1 MDEIFEFGWVP
12 VKGKSSQDFL
22 PGDPVQLI
30 RNGQFKDVDLIH
42 GWNSNEGNWF
52 AVYLLEGY
60 DKDHQS
66 IIGTASVKLFLWTNF
81 VAQDTYVRNLQK
93 CGLGLNDIGINTVA
107 FEYGPWSIEKSSFAL
122 FPVFGLTF

>member
-12 VKGKSSQDFL
+12 VKGTSSADFL

-42 GWNSNEGNWF
+42 GWNKNEGNWF

-60 DKDHQS
+60 DKDHES
-66 IIGTASVKLFLWTNF
+66 IIGS
-81 VAQDTYVRNLQK
+81 
-93 CGLGLNDIGINTVA
+93 
-107 FEYGPWSIEKSSFAL
+107 
-122 FPVFGLTF
+122 